1 MTLLEWSIICSKSG
15 VESNI
20 WQIISY
26 LSAGA
31 NSYITFSKVLDH
43 KYVYHV
49 GEWLNLKCPKKALKV
64 YCQERL
70 SQVARNIDNC
80 LQQGEKALQVLF
92 DIGL

>member
-43 KYVYHV
+43 KYVYQV

-70 SQVARNIDNC
+70 SQVGRNIDTC
-80 LQQGEKALQVLF
+80 LQQGEKALQVLY

>member
-43 KYVYHV
+43 KYVYQV
-49 GEWLNLKCPKKALKV
+49 DEWLNLKCPKKALKV

-70 SQVARNIDNC
+70 SQVARNIDTC